1 MTHDK
6 FCVYEMAPHLPE
18 SILKQSCMC
27 ERFAEARADEREQA
41 AQRVRGEALSWKHHC
56 DKTEL
61 CLICTHAN
69 CAIAAAR
76 GEDGPK

>member
-27 ERFAEARADEREQA
+27 ERFAEVRADEREQA
-41 AQRVRGEALSWKHHC
+41 AQLLADAGYQHSAAFLRNLAAVRGEDASH
-56 DKTEL
+56 D
-61 CLICTHAN
+61 A
-69 CAIAAAR
+69 
-76 GEDGPK
+76 